1 MKFSI
6 FQESRRGG
14 RKVNEDRIAH
24 WQSAG
29 ALLMVVAD
37 GLGGHQHGEVAA
49 QLAVD
54 HLGDAFAAQARP
66 RLANP
71 SFFLLRAIGG
81 AHAAIVHAARAKGL
95 RESPRTCIAACV
107 VQEGEAHWA
116 HIGDCRLYILRG
128 GRIVLRTRDH
138 SLVQRLVDEGRMREE
153 AISSHPDR
161 NRLLQ
166 CLGGTQMPQFEP
178 EAKHRLER
186 GDVVLLCSDGFWGP
200 LTQRQLIQGLGAAP
214 ELRAAMG
221 PLVALAE
228 ARGGPRCDN
237 VSVVAM
243 RWGEEAAPKSDG
255 PRTVPQF
262 EQPTTVQDFT
272 ATNPDFLHMSDDDI
286 EKAIAEIRAALRRN
300 ALG

>member
-6 FQESRRGG
+6 FQESRKGG
-14 RKVNEDRIAH
+14 RRVNEDRIAH
-24 WQSAG
+24 WQSAE

-37 GLGGHQHGEVAA
+37 GLGGHQHGDIAA

-54 HLGDAFAAQARP
+54 HLGAAFAAQARP
-66 RLANP
+66 RLSNP
-71 SFFLLRAIGG
+71 AFFLLRAIGG
-81 AHAAIVHAARAKGL
+81 AHAAILHEARLKGL

-107 VQEGEAHWA
+107 VQEGAAHWA
-116 HIGDCRLYILRG
+116 HIGDCRLYVVRSGMIL
-128 GRIVLRTRDH
+128 VRTRDH

-166 CLGGTQMPQFEP
+166 CLGGFQMPQFEP
-178 EAKHRLER
+178 AATHRLER
-186 GDVVLLCSDGFWGP
+186 DDVVLLCSDGFWGP
-200 LTQRQLIQGLGAAP
+200 LTQRHLVHGLAAAS
-214 ELRAAMG
+214 ELRGAMG

-243 RWGEEAAPKSDG
+243 RWGEEQASDSDW
-255 PRTVPQF
+255 PRTVPQS
-262 EQPTTVQDFT
+262 EPQTNVQDFT
-272 ATNPDFLHMSDDDI
+272 ATNPDYLHMSDDDI